1 MSESNQIDMN
11 SLHNTVLRETENDSL
26 LEIKPN
32 FYQNLSDFIG
42 NLRKQEFDDVENKI
56 KDTMI
61 EMVTELTSLL
71 IHIRLEK
78 ISNSDD
84 FDISYLLDEEKFIL
98 DSLDEQN
105 ERTEMILSATIN
117 GKSKFLESLAENHKI
132 KKVVIRFLDNVD
144 EIVGAD
150 LEKYGPFKAEDIA
163 TIPYENAQ
171 ALIAKNIATKVR
183 WSIFFK
189 ICTYNFIAKNI
200 ATKVRWED

>member
-1 MSESNQIDMN
+1 MSESNQIDIN

-26 LEIKPN
+26 LELKPN
-32 FYQNLSDFIG
+32 FYRNLSDFIG
-42 NLRKQEFDDVENKI
+42 NLRKQEFDGVENKI

-98 DSLDEQN
+98 DSQEEQN

-132 KKVVIRFLDNVD
+132 KKVVIRFLSEVD

-183 WSIFFK
+183 W
-189 ICTYNFIAKNI
+189 
-200 ATKVRWED
+200 ED

>member
-1 MSESNQIDMN
+1 MSESNQIDIN
-11 SLHNTVLRETENDSL
+11 SLHHTVLLETENDSL
-26 LEIKPN
+26 VEIKPN
-32 FYQNLSDFIG
+32 FYRSLSDFIG
-42 NLRKQEFDDVENKI
+42 NLRKQEFDGVENKI

-61 EMVTELTSLL
+61 EMATELTSLL

-84 FDISYLLDEEKFIL
+84 YEISHLLDEEKLIL
-98 DSLDEQN
+98 DSQEEQN

-132 KKVVIRFLDNVD
+132 KKVVIRFLSEVD

-171 ALIAKNIATKVR
+171 ALIAKK
-183 WSIFFK
+183 
-189 ICTYNFIAKNI
+189 I

>member
-132 KKVVIRFLDNVD
+132 KKIVIRFLDNVD

-183 WSIFFK
+183 W
-189 ICTYNFIAKNI
+189 
-200 ATKVRWED
+200 ED

>member
-1 MSESNQIDMN
+1 MSESNQIDIN

-26 LEIKPN
+26 LEINPN
-32 FYQNLSDFIG
+32 FYRFLSDFIG
-42 NLRKQEFDDVENKI
+42 NLRKQEFDGVENKI

-61 EMVTELTSLL
+61 EMASELTSLL

-78 ISNSDD
+78 IFDSNDY
-84 FDISYLLDEEKFIL
+84 DIGHLLDEEKFIL
-98 DSLDEQN
+98 DSQEEQN

-117 GKSKFLESLAENHKI
+117 GKSKFLELLAENHKI
-132 KKVVIRFLDNVD
+132 KKVVIRFLSEVD

-171 ALIAKNIATKVR
+171 ALIAKNVATKVHL
-183 WSIFFK
+183 
-189 ICTYNFIAKNI
+189 
-200 ATKVRWED
+200 ED